1 MESTLKLAEERSF
14 NVTEGRTLVQKF
26 MAMEHHEAAL
36 RALMRLATL
45 AERKHELT
53 VDEVEYNRQQQAD
66 EVLVLQSMFPS
77 DFVEINQTE
86 CELSAY
92 MVCILLLDVKLAS
105 LSLLCQMDCD
115 CSDAYHS
122 HCCIF
127 F

>member
-1 MESTLKLAEERSF
+1 MEDMLHSVLLI
-14 NVTEGRTLVQKF
+14 LKF
-26 MAMEHHEAAL
+26 MTSFSKMYLLGNSHAAFV
-36 RALMRLATL
+36 
-45 AERKHELT
+45 HG
-53 VDEVEYNRQQQAD
+53 Q
-66 EVLVLQSMFPS
+66 VLVLQSMFPS

-92 MVCILLLDVKLAS
+92 MVRILLLDVKLAS

-127 F
+127 L